1 MARKKRSS
9 IRILDGYQVVKMGE
23 MEIWDGADLAAT
35 WQAGELVGWCLLA
48 LFVRPI
54 GARIVARLA
63 GFFNLLNAP
72 IFAAWVYHL
81 SGRRA
86 VTWQPSQ
93 C

>member
-1 MARKKRSS
+1 
-9 IRILDGYQVVKMGE
+9 
-23 MEIWDGADLAAT
+23 
-35 WQAGELVGWCLLA
+35 VGWCLLA

-54 GARIVARLA
+54 GARIVARLV

-72 IFAAWVYHL
+72 MFAAWAYRL

-86 VTWQPSQ
+86 VTWQTSQ